1 MEESAMRRVLV
12 VHASRHGGTAGIAE
26 KIGAVLRADGVDV
39 IVAPAAGMP
48 DPSGFD
54 ACVIGAGVYM
64 GSWVKDGVQYLERYA
79 PRLAG
84 RPVWL
89 FSSGPL
95 PASSKETDA
104 DDPYQG
110 ALGPADGPGS
120 GGRKKIEELSAV
132 FGPREHHVF
141 RGAYDPKDPPKAIAE
156 RLVRLMPASKD
167 ILPPGDFRDWEA
179 IAGWAH
185 QIATAIAEPV
195 PVG

>member
-1 MEESAMRRVLV
+1 MRRVLV

-26 KIGAVLRADGVDV
+26 KIGAVMRADGVDV
-39 IVAPAAGMP
+39 VVAPAAGMP

-64 GSWVKDGVQYLERYA
+64 GNWLKEGVGYLERYA
-79 PRLAG
+79 PMLAG

-95 PASSKETDA
+95 PGSSKEAADA
-104 DDPYQG
+104 GDPYQG

-120 GGRKKIEELSAV
+120 GGRKKIEGLSAP

-141 RGAYDPKDPPKAIAE
+141 RGAYDPKNPPKAISE
-156 RLVRLMPASKD
+156 RLVRLMPVSKD

-185 QIATAIAEPV
+185 RIATEIAEPV